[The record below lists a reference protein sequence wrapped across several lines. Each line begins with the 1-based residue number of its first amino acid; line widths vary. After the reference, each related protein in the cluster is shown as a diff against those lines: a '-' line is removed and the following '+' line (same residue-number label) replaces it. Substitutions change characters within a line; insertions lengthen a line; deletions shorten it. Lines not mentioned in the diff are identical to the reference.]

1 MKKIFLLFVSV
12 FMIGCMAYG
21 ETGKV
26 VHVTKSEFVEKIY
39 DYEKNPDKWVY
50 KGNKPAIVDFY
61 ADWCGPCRRLSP
73 VLEILAAKYKDQ
85 IVIYKVNTDKE
96 RELAAA
102 FGITSLPT
110 LVFIPVDGQPQAS
123 QGALPEEI
131 LEKGIKEV
139 LLK

>member
-1 MKKIFLLFVSV
+1 MKKIFLLLVSV

-21 ETGKV
+21 ENGQV
-26 VHVTKSEFVEKIY
+26 VHVTKSEFIEKVY

-50 KGNKPAIVDFY
+50 KGTKPAIVDFY

-73 VLEILAAKYKDQ
+73 VLEKLAEKYKDK

-96 RELAAA
+96 RELPAA

-110 LVFIPVDGQPQAS
+110 LGIIPMDGKPQDS
-123 QGALPEEI
+123 QVALPEE
-131 LEKGIKEV
+131 V
-139 LLK
+139 

>member
-73 VLEILAAKYKDQ
+73 VLEKLAAKYKDQ

-102 FGITSLPT
+102 
-110 LVFIPVDGQPQAS
+110 FIPVDGQPQAS

>member
-73 VLEILAAKYKDQ
+73 VLEKLAAKYKDQ

-102 FGITSLPT
+102 FGITACPHLSSFRWTDNLRHHKVPC
-110 LVFIPVDGQPQAS
+110 P
-123 QGALPEEI
+123 
-131 LEKGIKEV
+131 KKYWKKE
-139 LLK
+139 LRKSF

>member
-1 MKKIFLLFVSV
+1 MKKIFSLFVSV

-73 VLEILAAKYKDQ
+73 VLEKLAAKYKDQ

-102 FGITSLPT
+102 FGITLSL
-110 LVFIPVDGQPQAS
+110 IH
-123 QGALPEEI
+123 I
-131 LEKGIKEV
+131 
-139 LLK
+139 